1 MTPEDLRL
9 LMSYLEERVLLTPDS
24 KVQFEVPDES
34 RMLADGIH
42 PEAVA
47 QLLAAPWREE
57 MVVDV
62 RETPDFCEPG
72 ETPEQILRLARDV
85 IQEYIRKRFQL

>member
-72 ETPEQILRLARDV
+72 ETPEQIVRLARDV

>member
-1 MTPEDLRL
+1 MTPEVLRRL
-9 LMSYLEERVLLTPDS
+9 VSYLEERVRLTADS
-24 KVQFEVPDES
+24 KVQFELPDES

-42 PEAVA
+42 PEAIA
-47 QLLAAPWREE
+47 QLLAAPWLEE

-62 RETPDFCEPG
+62 LETPDFCEPG

-85 IQEYIRKRFQL
+85 VQEYIRKRFAL

>member
-1 MTPEDLRL
+1 VTAEDLRL
-9 LMSYLEERVLLTPDS
+9 LMSYLEARVRLTADS

-47 QLLAAPWREE
+47 RLLAAPWREE

-62 RETPDFCEPG
+62 LETPDFCEPG

-85 IQEYIRKRFQL
+85 VQEYLRKRFAL

>member
-1 MTPEDLRL
+1 MTPEDLRR
-9 LMSYLEERVLLTPDS
+9 MMRYLEERVHVTADS
-24 KVQFEVPDES
+24 KVQFELPDES

-47 QLLAAPWREE
+47 QLLAAPWLEE

-62 RETPDFCEPG
+62 RETPEFCEPG
-72 ETPEQILRLARDV
+72 ETAEQILRLARDV
-85 IQEYIRKRFQL
+85 IQEYIRKRFQM

>member
-9 LMSYLEERVLLTPDS
+9 LMSYLEERVRLTADS
-24 KVQFEVPDES
+24 KVQFEIPDES
-34 RMLADGIH
+34 QMLGDGVH

-47 QLLAAPWREE
+47 QLLAAPWCEE

-62 RETPDFCEPG
+62 LETPDFCEPG

-85 IQEYIRKRFQL
+85 VQEYIRKRFAL

>member
-1 MTPEDLRL
+1 VTPEDLRL
-9 LMSYLEERVLLTPDS
+9 LMSYLEERVRLTADS
-24 KVQFEVPDES
+24 KVQFEVPDEL

-62 RETPDFCEPG
+62 LETPEFCEPG
-72 ETPEQILRLARDV
+72 ETPAQILRLARDV
-85 IQEYIRKRFQL
+85 IQEYLRKRFQL

>member
-9 LMSYLEERVLLTPDS
+9 LMSYLEERVRLDAES
-24 KVQFEVPDES
+24 KLQFEVPDES
-34 RMLADGIH
+34 QMRADGIH
-42 PEAVA
+42 PEAIER
-47 QLLAAPWREE
+47 LLAAPWLEE

-62 RETPDFCEPG
+62 RETPDFCEPD

-85 IQEYIRKRFQL
+85 VQEYIRKRFTL

>member
-1 MTPEDLRL
+1 VTPEDLRL
-9 LMSYLEERVLLTPDS
+9 LMSYLEERVQLTADS

-62 RETPDFCEPG
+62 LETPDFCEPG

-85 IQEYIRKRFQL
+85 IQEYLRKRFQL